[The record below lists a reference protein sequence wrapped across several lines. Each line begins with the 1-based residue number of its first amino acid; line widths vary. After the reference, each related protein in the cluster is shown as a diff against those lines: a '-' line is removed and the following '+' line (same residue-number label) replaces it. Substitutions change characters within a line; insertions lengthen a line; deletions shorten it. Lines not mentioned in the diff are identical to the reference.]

1 MPQLDAIY
9 RRKNRLVEQV
19 PGSSQETLGVET
31 AEPEVDVIRFDP
43 DLEYGSEKNKISA
56 YKSYFDA
63 INMVLKNEKIP
74 PVNFNHPTTFLLNK
88 TESSKN
94 LDMYNVYRDQMEKTL
109 RSNFLWNDNVPLNK
123 QEQTIDA
130 WTDEIYGLTKHT
142 QKFLNGYDISEDGKK
157 AIYEITRNQIRKTS
171 PTIFAW
177 AGEEYNQFQNS
188 KRDGLIK
195 TSKQAESSFYEG
207 LGALGIESVLGRD
220 VKQYADQM
228 RLEAESISEAQGY
241 GAMTTGE
248 LFGIG
253 GVEGVAKGLTNILYN
268 AYQSLPYQVPSLA
281 TSLVARGLSSNP
293 FTFGAGLGLSLGAG
307 GIMETGSF
315 LYETQKMYHQLK
327 SQAFRSREILMN
339 PEHPDYNPE
348 LFRKLF
354 SIEMSDGSRKALD
367 LVTDLEIRQMSEGL
381 SRVYGGLST
390 AVEGLSSFAEK
401 NIFGKIGSGM
411 IKGMKNNNKSAVKAV
426 FKSYFRKPFVS
437 TFLEGG
443 TEATQQGISEAL
455 KYYNVPEY
463 SISKGA
469 IAESFAIGAI
479 YGASFSGAGA
489 LGRKAVDMYSN
500 KRGDFNLSEEQA
512 SRLTQTDKE
521 RSKIRPYDNDIIL
534 GTNNAGYIEQI
545 AKQYDIS
552 ADEVV
557 QRQNDLGQMD
567 KLTAKNKKIIA
578 NANPQIFE
586 KYGWTNIYKTF
597 AKQQKKTVVQK
608 QGKTVSK
615 VAKKTPSKRISGQP
629 EMSPEAIIQQAMQ
642 FNFDDLPSGMPSQ
655 IDPDAQAGLDIFD
668 NGNEMNIDLV
678 IEQELR
684 SQIEFTKKNTTL
696 TSNEK
701 RVKLKELQSK
711 LDKATQSLKQPA
723 KVKKKIKKKVEIK
736 QKTKAVVKKTLQK
749 PDTIEGLKRKLN
761 YIKTNYVDNVKDKNS
776 DNYKT
781 ALQTVNEYQKRLEQL
796 ESKTKKKPVKK
807 QQFSSFDQPLE
818 LPKDIQFSEKPTDYN
833 AVKKIRP
840 KSKSLLKDFKD
851 SKKKSF
857 DAYMSLA
864 PRVITK
870 PELRKS
876 PITQDILILENGK
889 AIGEIKANENEKGLR
904 TESLILGKGK
914 NAIIVPN
921 VVSVNNINTQLDKYI
936 SPKQT
941 NVPESDPDKIA
952 DSEKRTGSMKDIQA
966 LLAKKKGTSQLNIFD
981 KLKEDAPDIVKG
993 ATGKHINDLFNKGN
1007 TDDSDVLLS
1016 EIEDMPSII
1025 LTGKRKREFDMM
1037 QNKLWNA
1044 TKRGYGLTELDFP
1057 DYVDAFKSYWGATVF
1072 KDGYDTWS
1080 QERLAKSPTKTS
1092 IAKTIGKK
1100 MRSIGDVFANEQD
1113 LDSEFDDAYDSAI
1126 EYIRE
1131 NIGDVNSDLEFN
1143 QLSAKDFS
1151 RIAKSPF
1158 VVYDFSVDVEKLS
1171 EIQDIAY
1178 TLIEENEQTAFNDLL
1193 EIISTPE
1200 FDLVTPDG
1208 LTLAELVERNDNARQ
1223 LFRRYY
1229 NSIHPSN
1236 TGSVN
1241 KGVEGEIIEYE
1252 ARLSTASNSLEP
1264 TLRDG
1269 KLVYPILDF
1278 RATGESSLNGQTR
1291 PEVGVKRHYLRYA
1304 QDNGSVFAMLKNK
1317 DIYVSYKENKIYGFL
1332 KTPQLMNLYKY
1343 KLVDNNLVPIASR
1356 GEDGNLIMAAITDK
1370 VKNASKDIETF
1381 AIEEIQPYKKFM
1393 NTNKSKWETV
1403 NNIFGPLLSQDN
1415 MTTKESEYF
1424 DFVFDGDYN
1433 TYRQHVIARHYALKD
1448 LFGSDYIFMK
1458 PETLM
1463 KRIKIPFTPVQT
1475 SPSLPP
1481 RKVMFFDSKNAT
1493 IEYKSTRVDG
1503 DDKIKKVKLQQAI
1516 DGEMQYIGD
1525 GTTLTSGN
1533 VFTETYPEHFGTPEN
1548 ATRAKTVH
1556 YYKRG
1561 EDVHMAKHQEMTLFL
1576 PEGESAV
1583 LKVNNE
1589 PYAYF
1594 VREGNNVNIYDME
1607 NNPIDN
1613 LMSNDEAKVRSGE
1626 LLKDGV
1632 MHEIAG
1638 ESIGMVTFTDRYQ
1651 KNTSIF
1657 SGQLSYYFDDPRF
1670 QELIMDKFENINQG
1684 TFSPKALEA
1693 TLRAISENGER
1704 MDAIIKNFSNRY
1716 VDVIPQNVEE
1726 LAELGAG
1733 KHPVNSG
1740 FFKETMKNKFLKPM
1754 VDFKMK
1760 GSHLDFRA
1768 DYRGLVNQDETIIGP
1783 NNGLIK
1789 EITRIAE
1796 LPSKMNTNAKIDAV
1810 NEWLSKNKFYTMIV
1824 RHPVASSVGFGL
1836 YRIKKIEPSI
1846 GDSFI
1851 LHPKEVKERF
1861 EGDHDHDRGHLVWLD
1876 QEFYNQLKPHEVP
1889 TSGLGLSQFKKF
1901 DEESTLENLSGTA
1914 EMIERMTYGQTAI
1927 GEVVNITRYAGALNA
1942 MFGKDGFM
1950 QYTVNGKVIKLKP
1963 RPFNMQV
1970 MDNDIVYKDG
1980 RRWKGKVKDLLRL
1993 YLQAAVDHP
2002 KVLLL
2007 DRWNYSR
2014 DKLINYLFYDPAS
2027 PNAPLNATL
2036 VEFLKKGIL
2045 DILNI
2050 NGQVDNHRVSGGK
2063 SVKFDELLN
2072 KSEEYNEFVNDR
2084 AEYLRNDLLRKEEA
2098 YYDNVNSNI
2107 ESATRSQDMVL
2118 FGEAKFAKNSNQPMS
2133 LQEKITIKYAEML
2146 DKIPGKRNR
2155 FFNTPRELSLPVHR
2169 TAVYNIYPELFE
2181 QITEMAGDVD
2191 ALPQEGIT
2199 YASNISNSLTKL
2211 YESKKN
2217 KNETGSTISFIERLT
2232 PKTWDYNKQFVE
2244 FYKFWSKKYEALS
2257 PLDRKLATIQYLF
2270 GTVGGNKRVLK
2281 QDLNTLPPIKRKGGT
2296 TLDPE
2301 IMAIYFKEY
2310 NSLLNKFEKDTS
2322 ILTELRKSPKMS
2334 MAELRKDLGCGK

>member
-1 MPQLDAIY
+1 
-9 RRKNRLVEQV
+9 
-19 PGSSQETLGVET
+19 
-31 AEPEVDVIRFDP
+31 
-43 DLEYGSEKNKISA
+43 
-56 YKSYFDA
+56 
-63 INMVLKNEKIP
+63 
-74 PVNFNHPTTFLLNK
+74 
-88 TESSKN
+88 
-94 LDMYNVYRDQMEKTL
+94 
-109 RSNFLWNDNVPLNK
+109 
-123 QEQTIDA
+123 
-130 WTDEIYGLTKHT
+130 
-142 QKFLNGYDISEDGKK
+142 
-157 AIYEITRNQIRKTS
+157 
-171 PTIFAW
+171 
-177 AGEEYNQFQNS
+177 
-188 KRDGLIK
+188 
-195 TSKQAESSFYEG
+195 
-207 LGALGIESVLGRD
+207 
-220 VKQYADQM
+220 
-228 RLEAESISEAQGY
+228 
-241 GAMTTGE
+241 
-248 LFGIG
+248 
-253 GVEGVAKGLTNILYN
+253 
-268 AYQSLPYQVPSLA
+268 
-281 TSLVARGLSSNP
+281 
-293 FTFGAGLGLSLGAG
+293 
-307 GIMETGSF
+307 
-315 LYETQKMYHQLK
+315 
-327 SQAFRSREILMN
+327 
-339 PEHPDYNPE
+339 
-348 LFRKLF
+348 
-354 SIEMSDGSRKALD
+354 
-367 LVTDLEIRQMSEGL
+367 
-381 SRVYGGLST
+381 
-390 AVEGLSSFAEK
+390 
-401 NIFGKIGSGM
+401 
-411 IKGMKNNNKSAVKAV
+411 
-426 FKSYFRKPFVS
+426 
-437 TFLEGG
+437 
-443 TEATQQGISEAL
+443 
-455 KYYNVPEY
+455 
-463 SISKGA
+463 
-469 IAESFAIGAI
+469 
-479 YGASFSGAGA
+479 
-489 LGRKAVDMYSN
+489 
-500 KRGDFNLSEEQA
+500 
-512 SRLTQTDKE
+512 
-521 RSKIRPYDNDIIL
+521 
-534 GTNNAGYIEQI
+534 
-545 AKQYDIS
+545 
-552 ADEVV
+552 
-557 QRQNDLGQMD
+557 
-567 KLTAKNKKIIA
+567 
-578 NANPQIFE
+578 
-586 KYGWTNIYKTF
+586 
-597 AKQQKKTVVQK
+597 
-608 QGKTVSK
+608 
-615 VAKKTPSKRISGQP
+615 
-629 EMSPEAIIQQAMQ
+629 
-642 FNFDDLPSGMPSQ
+642 
-655 IDPDAQAGLDIFD
+655 
-668 NGNEMNIDLV
+668 
-678 IEQELR
+678 
-684 SQIEFTKKNTTL
+684 
-696 TSNEK
+696 
-701 RVKLKELQSK
+701 
-711 LDKATQSLKQPA
+711 
-723 KVKKKIKKKVEIK
+723 
-736 QKTKAVVKKTLQK
+736 
-749 PDTIEGLKRKLN
+749 
-761 YIKTNYVDNVKDKNS
+761 
-776 DNYKT
+776 
-781 ALQTVNEYQKRLEQL
+781 
-796 ESKTKKKPVKK
+796 
-807 QQFSSFDQPLE
+807 
-818 LPKDIQFSEKPTDYN
+818 
-833 AVKKIRP
+833 
-840 KSKSLLKDFKD
+840 
-851 SKKKSF
+851 
-857 DAYMSLA
+857 MSLA

-870 PELRKS
+870 PEFRRS

-889 AIGEIKANENEKGLR
+889 AIGEIRANENEKGLR
-904 TESLILGKGK
+904 RESLILGKGK

-936 SPKQT
+936 SPKQK

-952 DSEKRTGSMKDIQA
+952 DSEKRVGSMKDVQA

-1025 LTGKRKREFDMM
+1025 LTGNRKKEFDMM
-1037 QNKLWNA
+1037 QNKLWSA

-1072 KDGYDTWS
+1072 KDGYDSWS

-1264 TLRDG
+1264 TIRDG

-1304 QDNGSVFAMLKNK
+1304 QDNGSVYAMLKNK

-1403 NNIFGPLLSQDN
+1403 NNVFGPLLSQDN

-1481 RKVMFFDSKNAT
+1481 RKVMFFDSKDAT

-1613 LMSNDEAKVRSGE
+1613 LMSNDEAKVRGGE
-1626 LLKDGV
+1626 LLKDGI
-1632 MHEIAG
+1632 MHELAG

-1716 VDVIPQNVEE
+1716 IDVIPQNVEE

-1740 FFKETMKNKFLKPM
+1740 FFKETMRNKFLKPM

-1789 EITRIAE
+1789 EITKIAE

-1980 RRWKGKVKDLLRL
+1980 RRWKGKIKELLRL

-2027 PNAPLNATL
+2027 PNAPLNDTL
-2036 VEFLKKGIL
+2036 VEFKKGIL

-2063 SVKFDELLN
+2063 TIKFDELLN
-2072 KSEEYNEFVNDR
+2072 KSEDYNEFVNDR
-2084 AEYLRNDLLRKEEA
+2084 AEYLRNDLERKEEA
-2098 YYDNVNSNI
+2098 YYDNVNSDL

-2118 FGEAKFAKNSNQPMS
+2118 FGGAKFAENSNQPMS

-2146 DKIPGKRNR
+2146 DKLPGKRNR

-2181 QITEMAGDVD
+2181 QITEMVGDVD

-2199 YASNISNSLTKL
+2199 YASNLSNSLTKL
-2211 YESKKN
+2211 YESKRN
-2217 KNETGSTISFIERLT
+2217 KNETDTTISF
-2232 PKTWDYNKQFVE
+2232 
-2244 FYKFWSKKYEALS
+2244 
-2257 PLDRKLATIQYLF
+2257 
-2270 GTVGGNKRVLK
+2270 
-2281 QDLNTLPPIKRKGGT
+2281 
-2296 TLDPE
+2296 
-2301 IMAIYFKEY
+2301 M
-2310 NSLLNKFEKDTS
+2310 
-2322 ILTELRKSPKMS
+2322 
-2334 MAELRKDLGCGK
+2334 KDLHLKHGITINNLLSSISFGLRNMKRYLQ

>member
-9 RRKNRLVEQV
+9 RRKNRFVNQI
-19 PGSSQETLGVET
+19 PNSSQESLGVEA
-31 AEPEVDVIRFDP
+31 AEPQIDVIRFEP
-43 DLEYGSEKNKISA
+43 DLEYGAEKNKISA

-63 INMVLKNEKIP
+63 VNMVLEKEKIP

-94 LDMYNVYRDQMEKTL
+94 LDMYNTFRSQMEKTL

-130 WTDEIYGLTKHT
+130 WTDEFYGLTKHT
-142 QKFLNGYDISEDGKK
+142 QKFLSGYDISEDGKK
-157 AIYEITRNQIRKTS
+157 AIYEITKNQLRKTA

-188 KRDGLIK
+188 KRDGIGK
-195 TSKQAESSFYEG
+195 NRREAQASFAEG
-207 LGALGIESVLGRD
+207 LGALGIESVLGKD

-228 RLEAESISEAQGY
+228 RIEADSMSEAQGY

-248 LFGIG
+248 LFQIG
-253 GVEGVAKGLTNILYN
+253 GVEGVARGITNVFYN

-281 TSLVARGLSSNP
+281 TSLVARGLGSNP
-293 FTFGAGLGLSLGAG
+293 FTFGAGLTLSLGTG

-327 SQAFRSREILMN
+327 SQASRSKEMLMN

-348 LFRKLF
+348 LFRRLF
-354 SIEMSDGSRKALD
+354 SIEMSDGSRKSLD
-367 LVTDLEIRQMSEGL
+367 QVSDKEIRQMSEGL
-381 SRVYGGLST
+381 SRVYGSLST

-411 IKGMKNNNKSAVKAV
+411 IKGMKNNNKSAVKSV

-443 TEATQQGISEAL
+443 TEMTQQGISEAL
-455 KYYNVPEY
+455 KHYNIPEY
-463 SISKGA
+463 SISRGA

-479 YGASFSGAGA
+479 YGMSFSTGGAI
-489 LGRKAVDMYSN
+489 GRKALDMYSI
-500 KRGDFNLSEEQA
+500 KKGEYNLAEEQA
-512 SRLTQTDKE
+512 SRLVLSDKD

-534 GTNNAGYIEQI
+534 GTNNGGYLEQI
-545 AKQYDIS
+545 AKMYDVS
-552 ADEVV
+552 VDEIA

-567 KLTAKNKKIIA
+567 KFTAKNKKIVA

-586 KYGWTNIYKTF
+586 KYGWTNIYKTL
-597 AKQQKKTVVQK
+597 AKQQKKAVAQK
-608 QGKTVSK
+608 QKKAVSK
-615 VAKKTPSKRISGQP
+615 VAQKTPTKKISGQP
-629 EMSPEAIIQQAMQ
+629 EMSPEAVIQQAME
-642 FNFDDLPSGMPSQ
+642 FNFDDLPSGMPSE
-655 IDPDAQAGLDIFD
+655 IDPDAQIGLNIFG
-668 NGNEMNIDLV
+668 NSNEMNIDLV

-701 RVKLKELQSK
+701 RAKLKELQSK
-711 LDKATQSLKQPA
+711 LDKTTQSLKQPA
-723 KVKKKIKKKVEIK
+723 RVKKKIKKKVEVK

-749 PDTIEGLKRKLN
+749 PDTIDGLRRKLD

-796 ESKTKKKPVKK
+796 EGKTKKKPVKK
-807 QQFSSFDQPLE
+807 QSIN
-818 LPKDIQFSEKPTDYN
+818 KDIIKNIDEVAKKDIKSEVDKMF
-833 AVKKIRP
+833 AG
-840 KSKSLLKDFKD
+840 DFKNKT
-851 SKKKSF
+851 KKQP
-857 DAYMSLA
+857 D
-864 PRVITK
+864 T
-870 PELRKS
+870 
-876 PITQDILILENGK
+876 N
-889 AIGEIKANENEKGLR
+889 
-904 TESLILGKGK
+904 
-914 NAIIVPN
+914 
-921 VVSVNNINTQLDKYI
+921 
-936 SPKQT
+936 KQ
-941 NVPESDPDKIA
+941 PESDPDKIA
-952 DSEKRTGSMKDIQA
+952 DSEKRVGSMKDVQA
-966 LLAKKKGTSQLNIFD
+966 LLAKKKSAGQINVID

-1007 TDDSDVLLS
+1007 TNDSDVLLS
-1016 EIEDMPSII
+1016 EIEDVPSII
-1025 LTGKRKREFDMM
+1025 LTGKRKKEFDMM

-1044 TKRGYGLTELDFP
+1044 TKRGYGLTEVDFP
-1057 DYVDAFKSYWGATVF
+1057 DYVDAFKNYWGATVF

-1092 IAKTIGKK
+1092 IAKTIGKQI
-1100 MRSIGDVFANEQD
+1100 RSIGDVFSNDQD
-1113 LDSEFDDAYDSAI
+1113 LDSEFDDAYDSAV

-1158 VVYDFSVDVEKLS
+1158 VVYDFSVDVKKLS
-1171 EIQDIAY
+1171 DIQDIAY

-1208 LTLAELVERNDNARQ
+1208 MTLAELVERNDNAKQ

-1241 KGVEGEIIEYE
+1241 RGVEGEIIEYE
-1252 ARLSTASNSLEP
+1252 ARLSTAANSIEP

-1269 KLVYPILDF
+1269 KLIYPILDF
-1278 RATGESSLNGQTR
+1278 KATDESSLNGQTR

-1370 VKNASKDIETF
+1370 VKNASKDIEAF

-1393 NTNKSKWETV
+1393 NTNKGKWDIV
-1403 NNIFGPLLSQDN
+1403 NNVFGPLLSQEN
-1415 MTTKESEYF
+1415 MTTKENEYF
-1424 DFVFDGDYN
+1424 NFVFDGDYN
-1433 TYRQHVIARHYALKD
+1433 IYREHVIAKHYALKD

-1481 RKVMFFDSKNAT
+1481 RKVMFFDSKDAT
-1493 IEYKSTRVDG
+1493 IEYQSNRVDI

-1533 VFTETYPEHFGTPEN
+1533 VFSETYPEHFGTPEN

-1556 YYKRG
+1556 YYKSG

-1576 PEGESAV
+1576 PEGERAV
-1583 LKVNNE
+1583 LKVSGD
-1589 PYAYF
+1589 PIAIF
-1594 VREGNNVNIYDME
+1594 RKEGNNVNIYDME

-1613 LMSNDEAKVRSGE
+1613 LMSNDEAKVRGGE
-1626 LLKDGV
+1626 LLKDNV
-1632 MHEIAG
+1632 THELAG
-1638 ESIGMVTFTDRYQ
+1638 ESIGMVTFTDRFQ

-1789 EITRIAE
+1789 EITRIAD

-1889 TSGLGLSQFKKF
+1889 TSGLQLNQFKKF
-1901 DEESTLENLSGTA
+1901 DEDSTLENLSGTA

-1927 GEVVNITRYAGALNA
+1927 GEIVNITRYAGALNS
-1942 MFGKDGFM
+1942 MFGADG
-1950 QYTVNGKVIKLKP
+1950 YLEYSVNGKKVRLKP

-1970 MDNDIVYKDG
+1970 SDNDIVYKDG
-1980 RRWKGKVKDLLRL
+1980 KKWNGKVKQLLRL

-2007 DRWNYSR
+2007 DRWNYNR
-2014 DKLINYLFYDPAS
+2014 DKLINYLFYDPTS
-2027 PNAPLNATL
+2027 PNAPLNKTL

-2098 YYDNVNSNI
+2098 YYDNLNSNI

-2118 FGEAKFAKNSNQPMS
+2118 FGDVKFADNSNRPMS

-2181 QITEMAGDVD
+2181 QIAEMAGDVD
-2191 ALPQEGIT
+2191 ALSQEGIT
-2199 YASNISNSLTKL
+2199 YASNISNSLSKL
-2211 YESKKN
+2211 YESKQN

-2270 GTVGGNKRVLK
+2270 GTVGGTKRVLK

-2322 ILTELRKSPKMS
+2322 ILTELRKAPKMS